1 MTSGWDFDVIDFH
14 SSVAVYVQIE
24 NHVQFAIASGRLKA
38 DEQLPCV
45 RELADRLG
53 VNSNT
58 VAKAYRDLQVMGLI
72 YSRRGMGV
80 FVNQGLGKK
89 CREECHRRIIGRIH
103 EVAAE
108 AKAAA
113 ISLND
118 VREIVEASFAL
129 DASPYGPT
137 PDALL
142 NLAKPAKRPR

>member
-14 SSVAVYVQIE
+14 GSVAVYVQIE
-24 NHVQFAIASGRLKA
+24 NQVRFAIASGRLKG
-38 DEQLPCV
+38 DERLPCV

-80 FVNQGLGKK
+80 FVNRGVVKK
-89 CREECHRRIIGRIH
+89 CRVECHRHIIERIH

-113 ISLND
+113 IPLKD

-137 PDALL
+137 PETLL
-142 NLAKPAKRPR
+142 NLAKTPKRRR

>member
-24 NHVQFAIASGRLKA
+24 NQVRFGIASGRLKA
-38 DEQLPCV
+38 DERLPCI

-80 FVNQGLGKK
+80 FVNRGVGKK
-89 CREECHRRIIGRIH
+89 CRDECHRHIIGRIH

-113 ISLND
+113 MTFKD
-118 VREIVEASFAL
+118 VRETVEASFAL
-129 DASPYGPT
+129 AASPYGPT
-137 PDALL
+137 PEALL
-142 NLAKPAKRPR
+142 NLAKRAKRPR

>member
-1 MTSGWDFDVIDFH
+1 MTTGWDFDVIDFN

-24 NHVQFAIASGRLKA
+24 NQVQFAIASGRLKA
-38 DEQLPCV
+38 DERLPCV

-53 VNSNT
+53 VNPNT

-80 FVNQGLGKK
+80 FVNRGVGKK

-108 AKAAA
+108 AKAATMP
-113 ISLND
+113 LKD

-129 DASPYGPT
+129 DVSPYGPT
-137 PDALL
+137 PETLL
-142 NLAKPAKRPR
+142 EFARPPKRRR